1 MISQTKD
8 MPATVHSP
16 YKRKSIIHRIGK
28 DLLQQKFFYLMIL
41 PGITFMLLFNYIP
54 LSGLVLAFKD
64 FNARDGIWGSPWV
77 GFENFAFFF
86 AGGEMAWR
94 ATKNT
99 LVLNFFY
106 IVFITFF
113 SVLMAIFLNDMKSR
127 FLKRFAQSAIFLP
140 YFLSWAVIGAIT
152 YSFLANKGVL
162 NQILETLGL
171 EPRFWFGSANGWWII
186 MVVINVWK
194 WTGYNAVV
202 YLAAIVGIDN
212 SYYEAATID
221 GATKWQQIRYI
232 TLPLLKGTMI
242 ILTLLQVGRI
252 FFTDVTMVIGVTQL
266 NSQVIPA
273 VDVIDSFV
281 YRSLTGLGLGN
292 FSMASAISLYQS
304 AAGFILILLVN
315 FIVRK
320 VNPDYKLF

>member
-1 MISQTKD
+1 
-8 MPATVHSP
+8 MPAYVHSP
-16 YKRKSIIHRIGK
+16 KARKSLLQRLGK
-28 DLLQQKFFYLMIL
+28 DLMQQKFFYLMVL
-41 PGITFMLLFNYIP
+41 PGIVFMLFFNFIP
-54 LSGLVLAFKD
+54 LTGLVLAFKD
-64 FNARDGIWGSPWV
+64 FNARQGIWGSPWV
-77 GFENFAFFF
+77 GFENFKFFF

-99 LVLNFFY
+99 LVLNLFY
-106 IVFITFF
+106 TLFITFF
-113 SVLMAIFLNDMKSR
+113 SVTMAIFLNAIRSR
-127 FLKRFAQSAIFLP
+127 FLQRFLQSAMFLP
-140 YFLSWAVIGAIT
+140 YFLSWAVIGAIA

-162 NQILETLGL
+162 NQLLETFGL
-171 EPRFWFGSANGWWII
+171 EPRFWFGGPGGWWII
-186 MVVINVWK
+186 MIVINIWK

-202 YLAAIVGIDN
+202 YLATIIGIDN

-221 GATKWQQIRYI
+221 GATKWQQIRFI
-232 TLPLLKGTMI
+232 TLPLIKGTMI
-242 ILTLLQVGRI
+242 VLTLLQVGRI

-304 AAGFILILLVN
+304 GAGFVLIVLVN

-320 VNPDYKLF
+320 INPEYKLF

>member
-1 MISQTKD
+1 M
-8 MPATVHSP
+8 
-16 YKRKSIIHRIGK
+16 
-28 DLLQQKFFYLMIL
+28 QQKFFYIMIL
-41 PGITFMLLFNYIP
+41 PGILFMLFFNYIP

-64 FNARDGIWGSPWV
+64 FNARSGIWGSPWV
-77 GFENFAFFF
+77 GFDNFKFFF
-86 AGGEMAWR
+86 AGGDMAWR

-99 LVLNFFY
+99 LILNTFY
-106 IVFITFF
+106 TVFITFF
-113 SVLMAIFLNDMKSR
+113 SVTMAIFLNEMKSR
-127 FLKRFAQSAIFLP
+127 FLQRFSQSAMFLP

-152 YSFLANKGVL
+152 YSFLANKGVM
-162 NQILETLGL
+162 NQLLESFGL
-171 EPRFWFGSANGWWII
+171 EPRFWFGSPHGWWTI

-202 YLAAIVGIDN
+202 YLAALVGFDN
-212 SYYEAATID
+212 TYYEAATID
-221 GATKWQQIRYI
+221 GASKWQQIRYI

-242 ILTLLQVGRI
+242 VLTLLQVGRI

-304 AAGFILILLVN
+304 AAGFILIMLVN
-315 FIVRK
+315 YIVRR
-320 VNPDYKLF
+320 VNPEYKLF